1 MTDNLI
7 PAKVDVWGITAN
19 ESDVNRKD
27 ICLWSVSLNDSDFKD
42 LQVNSIYNT
51 LILKADFKCLL
62 ANYRMKSGT
71 YGLRLRLVQKATN
84 DNIYPVVQ
92 EIELDSGSMF
102 GNPYSFLVYSTQEAT
117 FDISNIG
124 TIDAIS
130 LYLYQNNDFEYYKH
144 DGFVE
149 SVPEADF
156 DNILVKNI
164 YLSFGSDLTKIEDNT
179 LQIFTGD
186 SAIYNGDENSSN
198 SREIG
203 LLWYNKNE
211 DNTYI
216 GFSDGIYDPTYDEIQ
231 YLKDTEQD
239 SRLVSQLGKD
249 VPTDEAGLTV
259 SADLEEVLPLL
270 KTLRDTVTRDL
281 NTNVR
286 AFQEQVQTISQA
298 TNLGDSFTTV
308 LNSISTTGKTITE
321 SRDTLKEEYTAILSA
336 ARKIQDNLVED
347 KPRQTVTF
355 TTFETAVNN
364 LIQLVNSLMTN
375 ANTLIKKD
383 YTGYMS
389 VYDTYKAR
397 IDKVIESLNRQLTN
411 IGILISDDASVM
423 NRFFEARYTFIPYV
437 KEDLSG
443 YANKYCIYWYRYQP
457 NYYDVEERFMEK
469 GWRRLEDINL
479 GIPREKLSD
488 DSIYN
493 AKKTLSDSVFVAD
506 LNTEMVEEKF
516 IAVLFYNHTMY
527 KSNIITFTN
536 GNPPVDEKTAD
547 LANGACRIEH
557 SDNSQ
562 PSYQVYGLNN
572 LILNVADVSYKRKL
586 LVRYEGLN
594 TGDEMLYG
602 AQVFWYVPTNTTM
615 LSYDVKDFSEEWSN
629 DGGTAVGAH
638 SKQGFICFYRTIGG
652 SDIKDENGDHLR
664 YEINDADRYF
674 IYRIKDYYSQTF
686 TRNTIECK
694 VILMDGTV
702 LETDISFVFSSFG
715 TSGTDY
721 TLVVSPR
728 TTKPAVDYNAE
739 ANVNLPLGLALYDYN
754 NERLKIYDTAANIGT
769 EDFVPYLNSLRW
781 LGPTAYNAVFTYLEG
796 EKKFGV
802 ENIDISVRGDKG
814 PNKGYYPGI
823 LEVTVPYMIEEVD
836 KEVDLVTIYP
846 IPYRA
851 GDYYIEGASVVVY
864 QSDGTNPGYYKNPFK
879 IFRMDTNEEITTVKW
894 SIVCYD
900 EDGNLIDW
908 GSKKDPVLEGFMP
921 KLDSQNRLVPCH
933 IYLEDNA
940 DGNKRESY
948 PVVLCT
954 LLKQNN
960 KGDWEEDDVLW
971 AQPIYC
977 MKNRYASAMLN
988 KWDGSFQI
996 DEENGTIL
1004 STMLGAGRKNSQ
1016 NQFEGILMGD
1026 VGSAS
1031 EDNASG
1037 VGLYGFHN
1045 GAQSFNFNVDGTAF
1059 IGKSGRG
1066 RIKFNGNTG
1075 SITSASY
1082 EETKESAGMKI
1093 DLDDGY
1099 IDIRGVNQSEDGK
1112 YNKYESSGIRIDV
1125 KSPYLTVRSELG
1137 NELVHIGHE
1146 KYELQSDQ
1154 YIETEFTL
1162 NEVESNKLTTPSTDK
1177 AGTGMKLDLKEGTLD
1192 AFNFYLISKNVM
1204 LNSKDSQKPYFVIKD
1219 DYNNMLMHIGNSKFW
1234 LKSADYSETAAGEPE
1249 AGMKIDLSTG
1259 KIDAFNFS
1267 LVSSRVKLSTSGT
1280 VTKPY
1285 LEIVGNDTTLM
1296 HISEAGQ
1303 YIRSNN
1309 FSDNKESGMEINLG
1323 SGDFTAYTFELKA
1336 GNSSEGFLRMSST
1349 GTGGSGYP
1357 LWLGTSLTNAKFKVD
1372 WAGNLYCEG
1381 MNAQNANLSGTLNVG
1396 ESLTVRG
1403 TLTGGIINGAEITG
1417 GKINI
1422 NNKFTVDSNGRLV
1435 CTSANIGGWEV
1446 ANTSTGGF
1454 TYPEGNF
1461 SVTPTGLNF
1470 NNMLKVASNGK
1481 TTIKDLIVTDT
1492 AHFQSCKVGI
1502 NTNPSASY
1510 DLAVGGKSWLAGKV
1524 GIGAA
1529 PNDSY
1534 GLYISGKVLIGGQI
1548 STVTNGTTETAINGS
1563 FKLDGAGI
1571 FDDVTLKFRN
1581 GLLVGL
1587 TGASAGGDTTVSTI
1601 PSVSGQSGKFLTTD
1615 GSKLSWAYVKKKF
1628 NVTMTGRVKDLYT
1641 TDDKVWCYTDIDWDY
1656 ETWYDSDGYRY
1667 SVPVYYKAIGG
1678 AYRYSRSAVNTVT
1691 LQGVSSAITLD
1702 SSTTNSEPIEI
1713 TITGATQQ

>member
-7 PAKVDVWGITAN
+7 PAKVDAWGITAN
-19 ESDVNRKD
+19 ESDINRKD

-144 DGFVE
+144 DGLVE
-149 SVPEADF
+149 PVPEADF

-298 TNLGDSFTTV
+298 TNLGNNFTAV

-336 ARKIQDNLVED
+336 ARKIQDNLVAD

-493 AKKTLSDSVFVAD
+493 AKKTLSDSVLVAE

-516 IAVLFYNHTMY
+516 IAVLFYNHAMY

-536 GNPPVDEKTAD
+536 GNPPIDEKTAD

-557 SDNSQ
+557 GENSQ

-572 LILNVADVSYKRKL
+572 LILTVADVSYKRKL

-594 TGDEMLYG
+594 AGDEMLYG

-769 EDFVPYLNSLRW
+769 EDFVPYLSSLRW

-823 LEVTVPYMIEEVD
+823 LEVTVPYMVEEVD
-836 KEVDLVTIYP
+836 KEVDLVTVYP

-900 EDGNLIDW
+900 EDGNLIEW

-954 LLKQNN
+954 LLKQNDE
-960 KGDWEEDDVLW
+960 GDWEEDDVLW

-1004 STMLGAGRKNSQ
+1004 STMLGAGRKNNQ

-1037 VGLYGFHN
+1037 IGLYGFHN

-1066 RIKFNGNTG
+1066 RIKFNGDTG

-1112 YNKYESSGIRIDV
+1112 YSPYESSNIRIDV
-1125 KSPYLTVRSELG
+1125 KSPYLTVRSEAG
-1137 NELVHIGHE
+1137 TDLVHIGHN

-1204 LNSKDSQKPYFVIKD
+1204 LNSKDSAKPYFVIKD

-1280 VTKPY
+1280 AAKPY
-1285 LEIVGNDTTLM
+1285 LEIVGNDITLM

-1303 YIRSNN
+1303 YIRSNT
-1309 FSDNKESGMEINLG
+1309 FIREVTGTPGAGMEINLG
-1323 SGDFTAYTFELKA
+1323 TGEFTAYTFNLKA
-1336 GNSSEGFLRMSST
+1336 GNATTGQLRIDSSASE
-1349 GTGGSGYP
+1349 YP
-1357 LWLGTSLTNAKFKVD
+1357 LWIGTIDKTYDPENDKIEDIVPNFKVD
-1372 WAGNLYCEG
+1372 WAGNFYSQG
-1381 MNAQNANLSGTLNVG
+1381 GKFTGAIHATSGTLGNLNVSGVLKGGTIEGATIQGGVLKVGPTVG
-1396 ESLTVRG
+1396 ETGYQLYADKNGVTIQNATIKNCKIESGDGAPTG
-1403 TLTGGIINGAEITG
+1403 TGG
-1417 GKINI
+1417 
-1422 NNKFTVDSNGRLV
+1422 
-1435 CTSANIGGWEV
+1435 
-1446 ANTSTGGF
+1446 
-1454 TYPEGNF
+1454 F
-1461 SVTPTGLNF
+1461 SVTPAGIMKGFGCQLTDGQF
-1470 NNMLKVASNGK
+1470 
-1481 TTIKDLIVTDT
+1481 TTCTVINALYIGGTDT
-1492 AHFQSCKVGI
+1492 E
-1502 NTNPSASY
+1502 
-1510 DLAVGGKSWLAGKV
+1510 GKSVSGNIYLNGNNKLYFGEGTGNYLYFA
-1524 GIGAA
+1524 
-1529 PNDSY
+1529 NDGRLSVSATTPFY
-1534 GLYISGKVLIGGQI
+1534 ANTINCSKITVYNLIGG
-1548 STVTNGTTETAINGS
+1548 SESAGAGEEYSYNLPVNFPSGLKTTKGYIQVYNGS
-1563 FKLDGAGI
+1563 QLLFSSGGDSGTGLYAPSVWVGGTNTTTIYIAKEPLIGLASSAVSLTTFIKNNILDKSGSEYATQAWVNSQGFSKSSFPGGLSDTI
-1571 FDDVTLKFRN
+1571 TYTHPNGGSYKATFTN
-1581 GLLVGL
+1581 GLLKSIV
-1587 TGASAGGDTTVSTI
+1587 
-1601 PSVSGQSGKFLTTD
+1601 
-1615 GSKLSWAYVKKKF
+1615 
-1628 NVTMTGRVKDLYT
+1628 
-1641 TDDKVWCYTDIDWDY
+1641 
-1656 ETWYDSDGYRY
+1656 
-1667 SVPVYYKAIGG
+1667 
-1678 AYRYSRSAVNTVT
+1678 
-1691 LQGVSSAITLD
+1691 
-1702 SSTTNSEPIEI
+1702 
-1713 TITGATQQ
+1713 

>member
-7 PAKVDVWGITAN
+7 PAKVDAWGVTAN

-144 DGFVE
+144 DGLVE

-298 TNLGDSFTTV
+298 TNLGNSFTTV
-308 LNSISTTGKTITE
+308 LNSISTTGKTITD

-336 ARKIQDNLVED
+336 ARKIQDNLVAD

-355 TTFETAVNN
+355 TTFERAVNN

-469 GWRRLEDINL
+469 GWRRLEDVNL

-488 DSIYN
+488 DSVYN

-536 GNPPVDEKTAD
+536 ANPPVDEKTAD

-664 YEINDADRYF
+664 YEIKDADRYF

-769 EDFVPYLNSLRW
+769 EDFVPYLSSLRW

-823 LEVTVPYMIEEVD
+823 LEVTVPYMVEEVD
-836 KEVDLVTIYP
+836 KEVDLVTVYP

-900 EDGNLIDW
+900 EDGNLIEW

-954 LLKQNN
+954 LLKQNDE
-960 KGDWEEDDVLW
+960 GDWEEDDVLW

-977 MKNRYASAMLN
+977 IKNRYASAMLN
-988 KWDGSFQI
+988 KWDGRFQI

-1004 STMLGAGRKNSQ
+1004 STMLGAGRKNNQ

-1066 RIKFNGNTG
+1066 RIKFNGDTG

-1099 IDIRGVNQSEDGK
+1099 IDIRGVSQGEDKK
-1112 YNKYESSGIRIDV
+1112 YSKYESSSIRIDV

-1137 NELVHIGHE
+1137 NELVHIGHD
-1146 KYELQSDQ
+1146 KYQLKSDQ
-1154 YIETEFTL
+1154 YNATSFHFNETQSNGLTDKIEDNETE
-1162 NEVESNKLTTPSTDK
+1162 
-1177 AGTGMKLDLKEGTLD
+1177 TGMLIDLKTGQMD
-1192 AFNFYLISKNVM
+1192 AYRFQLLSKNIY
-1204 LNSKDSQKPYFVIKD
+1204 LNSKEKNKPYFAIKD
-1219 DYNNMLMHIGNSKFW
+1219 DANNLLMYVDTKKYW
-1234 LKSADYSETAAGEPE
+1234 LKSADYSEDDGVATAGI
-1249 AGMKIDLSTG
+1249 KIDLAKG
-1259 KIDAFNFS
+1259 HIDAFDFTLTSNKVILSTKSPYFKVS
-1267 LVSSRVKLSTSGT
+1267 GTRDDGQPLMLVSDKDFYIQDNDGNMTIDLDSGSITATNFDLSANGLNLSSN
-1280 VTKPY
+1280 KSKYP
-1285 LEIVGNDTTLM
+1285 
-1296 HISEAGQ
+1296 ISVD
-1303 YIRSNN
+1303 STNN
-1309 FSDNKESGMEINLG
+1309 F
-1323 SGDFTAYTFELKA
+1323 Y
-1336 GNSSEGFLRMSST
+1336 
-1349 GTGGSGYP
+1349 
-1357 LWLGTSLTNAKFKVD
+1357 VD
-1372 WAGNLYCEG
+1372 WAGNVHCSNLQASGGSFTGTIHASEG
-1381 MNAQNANLSGTLNVG
+1381 EFTGDITGATGTFSGLVSGGSININDAFIVA
-1396 ESLTVRG
+1396 EDG
-1403 TLTGGIINGAEITG
+1403 TLTIGGADTFQVTPGGAL
-1417 GKINI
+1417 
-1422 NNKFTVDSNGRLV
+1422 S
-1435 CTSANIGGWEV
+1435 CTSGTIGGWTV
-1446 ANTSTGGF
+1446 QPNNGGFNAGNFTVSPGGLTYTGTGGGI
-1454 TYPEGNF
+1454 TVG
-1461 SVTPTGLNF
+1461 SDG
-1470 NNMLKVASNGK
+1470 S
-1481 TTIKDLIVTDT
+1481 TTIDKLTVTDT
-1492 AHFQSCKVGI
+1492 AYFSSCNVTI
-1502 NTNPSASY
+1502 N
-1510 DLAVGGKSWLAGKV
+1510 
-1524 GIGAA
+1524 AA
-1529 PNDSY
+1529 PGQGYPFVMSGDAWIGGHLGIYTKPEAAY
-1534 GLYISGKVLIGGQI
+1534 GLSIHGDIKIAGNLLFTGNLYVGSQDESHRGLDKTIIFYNGWKKHTLTFSKGVFIGLDGDFDADGGGIPALESGKFL
-1548 STVTNGTTETAINGS
+1548 SNNGS
-1563 FKLDGAGI
+1563 ELVWKSIG
-1571 FDDVTLKFRN
+1571 VTVANKSN
-1581 GLLVGL
+1581 
-1587 TGASAGGDTTVSTI
+1587 TTVSQVNNTTYKVEI
-1601 PSVSGQSGKFLTTD
+1601 PFSKGYSGTTSGHNVKVYCSQSGVSVSDHYSSSTPYVASNTYVWADGEKYKGTASGSVSGQITAT
-1615 GSKLSWAYVKKKF
+1615 V
-1628 NVTMTGRVKDLYT
+1628 V
-1641 TDDKVWCYTDIDWDY
+1641 
-1656 ETWYDSDGYRY
+1656 SD
-1667 SVPVYYKAIGG
+1667 
-1678 AYRYSRSAVNTVT
+1678 
-1691 LQGVSSAITLD
+1691 
-1702 SSTTNSEPIEI
+1702 
-1713 TITGATQQ
+1713 